1 MNNMTRSVWRPVRF
15 ALLVAGM
22 VGTSALMAATAL
34 LAPSAAQSPPTVAV
48 AEKPRLAIRAIA
60 ATPAVTAQAKA
71 DGTDNALMQ
80 IEQGADVQLLSA
92 IEATRRFELVAR
104 ADLPSIIKEQDL
116 TQSGNVNVLDPQ
128 AARAFQLAGA
138 RYVATLTISNY
149 QEVVEKTEL
158 LNQFGTS
165 KAERRTINLQAVL
178 KIFDS
183 TTGSLFRSTQ
193 VTLSESAVNE
203 IMPGVEQKGV
213 KTNVV
218 LGAVAKKL
226 ATDVANAI
234 ADSLSP
240 ARVIG
245 YTLGQ
250 ITFNRSAE
258 GGVSVG
264 QIYEVFVPGSAMI
277 DPDTGEQLG
286 AEEVHVGWARVTDA
300 GARFSTAQAIEDRG
314 IDRGA
319 MLRLR
324 TQGLPAGV
332 DPNAKATGSS
342 ASTPGAASTS
352 ASPSAP
358 ASAPTA
364 NPPATNA
371 PATSPPSATA
381 PTTTDPAAIAP
392 AASAPIRMAIFVK
405 QRPVSV
411 APEKVSVFEDLVSAD
426 STGPGVQIIRR
437 EDLVNA
443 VNRIAPAGPNAGTD
457 LLGSEAVDRILS
469 NQTSAVQLAAQMKAD
484 VILTASIT
492 ALQRFKRHL
501 DDPTTG
507 THTDVDQWTLVTT
520 YGLIDGVTGAS
531 LAAGTVQSD
540 YAKRD
545 TPELKVEVD
554 AIDVLLRDAASRIGA
569 AVRATVADTR
579 TRLAATPAADVMVK
593 FSAVLAD
600 LSIPDVR
607 TNEAGEY
614 VVGANN
620 YNLQPMNVMVKVD
633 GVAMGAAPGAFPLR
647 PGLHRARFERP
658 GLEPME
664 MMVNAREG
672 LEISVPL
679 QFTPEGRANWQRDAV
694 FFNDLKNG
702 AVMRDAELIKV
713 RAVADFLRQSNIRLD
728 TTNVQ
733 NLNLG
738 GQSIWWQLLQ

>member
-1 MNNMTRSVWRPVRF
+1 MNNMTRSFWRPVRF

-22 VGTSALMAATAL
+22 VGTGPLMAATASVAL
-34 LAPSAAQSPPTVAV
+34 STAQSPPTAAV

-60 ATPAVTAQAKA
+60 ATPAVTAQAKV

-92 IEATRRFELVAR
+92 LEATRRFEIVAR

-149 QEVVEKTEL
+149 QEVVERTDL

-226 ATDVANAI
+226 ASDVANAI
-234 ADSLSP
+234 ADSLAP

-258 GGVSVG
+258 SGVSTG

-300 GARFSTAQAIEDRG
+300 GTRFSTAQAIEDRG

-342 ASTPGAASTS
+342 ASAPGAASTS
-352 ASPSAP
+352 ASPSTP
-358 ASAPTA
+358 ASVPATSAPTT
-364 NPPATNA
+364 NPAATNA
-371 PATSPPSATA
+371 PATM
-381 PTTTDPAAIAP
+381 DPAAIAP

-443 VNRIAPAGPNAGTD
+443 VNRLAPAGPNAGTD

-469 NQTSAVQLAAQMKAD
+469 NQTSAVQLAAQMQAD

-492 ALQRFKRHL
+492 ALQRFKRRL
-501 DDPTTG
+501 DDPSTG

-593 FSAVLAD
+593 FTAVLAD

-614 VVGANN
+614 VVGANS
-620 YNLQPMNVMVKVD
+620 YNLQPMNVLVKVD

-658 GLEPME
+658 GLEPVE

>member
-1 MNNMTRSVWRPVRF
+1 MNNMTRSFWRPVRF

-22 VGTSALMAATAL
+22 VGTGPLMAATASVAL
-34 LAPSAAQSPPTVAV
+34 STAQSPPTAAV

-60 ATPAVTAQAKA
+60 ATPAVTAQAKV

-92 IEATRRFELVAR
+92 IEATRRFEIVAR

-149 QEVVEKTEL
+149 QEVVERTDL

-226 ATDVANAI
+226 ASDVANAI
-234 ADSLSP
+234 ADSLAP

-258 GGVSVG
+258 SGVSTG

-300 GARFSTAQAIEDRG
+300 GTRFSTAQAIEDRG

-342 ASTPGAASTS
+342 ASAPGAASTS
-352 ASPSAP
+352 ASPSTP
-358 ASAPTA
+358 ASV
-364 NPPATNA
+364 PATNA
-371 PATSPPSATA
+371 STTNPAATSAPATM
-381 PTTTDPAAIAP
+381 DPAAIAP

-443 VNRIAPAGPNAGTD
+443 VNRLAPAGPNAGTD

-469 NQTSAVQLAAQMKAD
+469 NQTSAVQLAAQMQAD

-492 ALQRFKRHL
+492 ALQRFKRRL
-501 DDPTTG
+501 DDPSTG

-593 FSAVLAD
+593 FTAVLAD

-620 YNLQPMNVMVKVD
+620 YNLQPMNVLVKVD

-658 GLEPME
+658 GLEPVE

>member
-1 MNNMTRSVWRPVRF
+1 MNNMTRSFWRPVRF

-22 VGTSALMAATAL
+22 VGTGPLMAATASVAL
-34 LAPSAAQSPPTVAV
+34 STAQSPPTAAV

-60 ATPAVTAQAKA
+60 ATPAVTAQAKV

-92 IEATRRFELVAR
+92 LEATRRFEIVAR

-149 QEVVEKTEL
+149 QEVVERTDL

-226 ATDVANAI
+226 ASDVANAI
-234 ADSLSP
+234 ADSLAP

-258 GGVSVG
+258 SGVSTG

-342 ASTPGAASTS
+342 ASAPGAASTS
-352 ASPSAP
+352 ASPSTP
-358 ASAPTA
+358 ASVPATNA
-364 NPPATNA
+364 STTNPAATNA
-371 PATSPPSATA
+371 PATM
-381 PTTTDPAAIAP
+381 DPAAIAP

-443 VNRIAPAGPNAGTD
+443 VNRLAPAGPNAGTD

-469 NQTSAVQLAAQMKAD
+469 NQTSAVQLAAQMQAD

-492 ALQRFKRHL
+492 ALQRFKRRL
-501 DDPTTG
+501 DDPSTG

-579 TRLAATPAADVMVK
+579 TRLAAAPAADVMVK
-593 FSAVLAD
+593 FTAVLAD

-614 VVGANN
+614 VVGANS
-620 YNLQPMNVMVKVD
+620 YNLQPMNVLVKVD

-658 GLEPME
+658 GLEPVE

>member
-22 VGTSALMAATAL
+22 VGTSALMAANAF

-60 ATPAVTAQAKA
+60 ATPAVTAQAKV

-92 IEATRRFELVAR
+92 IEATRRFEIVAR

-149 QEVVEKTEL
+149 QEVVERTEL

-234 ADSLSP
+234 ADSLAP

-258 GGVSVG
+258 SGVSVG

-342 ASTPGAASTS
+342 ANTPGAASTS
-352 ASPSAP
+352 ASPSVP
-358 ASAPTA
+358 GS
-364 NPPATNA
+364 TNT
-371 PATSPPSATA
+371 PATSV
-381 PTTTDPAAIAP
+381 PAAIPP

-426 STGPGVQIIRR
+426 ATGPGVQIIRR

-492 ALQRFKRHL
+492 ALQRSKRRL
-501 DDPTTG
+501 DDPSTG

-554 AIDVLLRDAASRIGA
+554 AIDEVLRDAANRIGA

-593 FSAVLAD
+593 FTAVLAD

>member
-22 VGTSALMAATAL
+22 VGTGPLMAAAASVAL
-34 LAPSAAQSPPTVAV
+34 STGQSPPTASV

-60 ATPAVTAQAKA
+60 ATPAVTAQAKV

-92 IEATRRFELVAR
+92 IEATRRFEIVAR

-149 QEVVEKTEL
+149 QEVVERTDL

-226 ATDVANAI
+226 ASDVANAI
-234 ADSLSP
+234 ADSLAP

-258 GGVSVG
+258 SGVSAG

-314 IDRGA
+314 IDRGS

-342 ASTPGAASTS
+342 ASAPGAASTS

-358 ASAPTA
+358 ASVPATSAPAT
-364 NPPATNA
+364 NPAATNA
-371 PATSPPSATA
+371 PAT
-381 PTTTDPAAIAP
+381 TDPAAINP

-443 VNRIAPAGPNAGTD
+443 VNRLAPAGPNAGTD

-593 FSAVLAD
+593 FTAVLAD

-620 YNLQPMNVMVKVD
+620 YNLQPMNVLVKVD

>member
-1 MNNMTRSVWRPVRF
+1 MNNMIRSFWRPVRF

-22 VGTSALMAATAL
+22 VGTGPLMAATASVAL
-34 LAPSAAQSPPTVAV
+34 STAQSPPTAAV

-60 ATPAVTAQAKA
+60 ATPAVTAQAKV

-92 IEATRRFELVAR
+92 LEATRRFEIVAR

-149 QEVVEKTEL
+149 QEVVERTDL

-226 ATDVANAI
+226 ASDVANAI
-234 ADSLSP
+234 ADSLAP

-258 GGVSVG
+258 SGVSTG

-300 GARFSTAQAIEDRG
+300 GTRFSTAQAIEDRG

-342 ASTPGAASTS
+342 ASAPGAASTS
-352 ASPSAP
+352 ASPSTP
-358 ASAPTA
+358 ASVPATSAPTT
-364 NPPATNA
+364 NPAATNA
-371 PATSPPSATA
+371 PATM
-381 PTTTDPAAIAP
+381 DPAAIAP

-443 VNRIAPAGPNAGTD
+443 VNRLAPAGPNAGTD

-469 NQTSAVQLAAQMKAD
+469 NQTSAVQLAAQMQAD

-492 ALQRFKRHL
+492 ALQRFKRRL
-501 DDPTTG
+501 DDPSTG

-593 FSAVLAD
+593 FTAVLAD

-620 YNLQPMNVMVKVD
+620 YNLQPMNVLVKVD

-658 GLEPME
+658 GLEPVE

>member
-1 MNNMTRSVWRPVRF
+1 
-15 ALLVAGM
+15 
-22 VGTSALMAATAL
+22 
-34 LAPSAAQSPPTVAV
+34 
-48 AEKPRLAIRAIA
+48 
-60 ATPAVTAQAKA
+60 
-71 DGTDNALMQ
+71 
-80 IEQGADVQLLSA
+80 
-92 IEATRRFELVAR
+92 
-104 ADLPSIIKEQDL
+104 
-116 TQSGNVNVLDPQ
+116 
-128 AARAFQLAGA
+128 
-138 RYVATLTISNY
+138 
-149 QEVVEKTEL
+149 
-158 LNQFGTS
+158 
-165 KAERRTINLQAVL
+165 
-178 KIFDS
+178 
-183 TTGSLFRSTQ
+183 
-193 VTLSESAVNE
+193 
-203 IMPGVEQKGV
+203 
-213 KTNVV
+213 
-218 LGAVAKKL
+218 
-226 ATDVANAI
+226 
-234 ADSLSP
+234 
-240 ARVIG
+240 
-245 YTLGQ
+245 
-250 ITFNRSAE
+250 
-258 GGVSVG
+258 
-264 QIYEVFVPGSAMI
+264 MI

-300 GARFSTAQAIEDRG
+300 GTRFSTAQAIEDRG

-342 ASTPGAASTS
+342 ASAPGAASTS
-352 ASPSAP
+352 ASPSTPASVP
-358 ASAPTA
+358 AASAPAT
-364 NPPATNA
+364 NPAATNA
-371 PATSPPSATA
+371 PA
-381 PTTTDPAAIAP
+381 TTDPAAIAP

-443 VNRIAPAGPNAGTD
+443 VNRLAPAGPNAGTD

-469 NQTSAVQLAAQMKAD
+469 NQTSAVQLAAQMQAD

-492 ALQRFKRHL
+492 ALQRFKRRL
-501 DDPTTG
+501 DDPSTG

-620 YNLQPMNVMVKVD
+620 YNLQPMNVLVKVD

-658 GLEPME
+658 GLEPVE

-694 FFNDLKNG
+694 IFNDLKNG

>member
-22 VGTSALMAATAL
+22 VGTGPLMAATASVAL
-34 LAPSAAQSPPTVAV
+34 STAQSPPTAAV

-60 ATPAVTAQAKA
+60 ATPAVTAQAKV

-92 IEATRRFELVAR
+92 LEATRRFEIVAR

-149 QEVVEKTEL
+149 QEVVERTDL

-226 ATDVANAI
+226 ASDVANAI
-234 ADSLSP
+234 ADSLAP

-258 GGVSVG
+258 SGVSTG

-300 GARFSTAQAIEDRG
+300 GTRFSTAQAIEDRG

-342 ASTPGAASTS
+342 ASAPGAASTS
-352 ASPSAP
+352 ASPSTP
-358 ASAPTA
+358 ASVPATSAPTT
-364 NPPATNA
+364 NPAATNA
-371 PATSPPSATA
+371 PATM
-381 PTTTDPAAIAP
+381 DPAAIAP

-443 VNRIAPAGPNAGTD
+443 VNRLAPAGPNAGTD

-469 NQTSAVQLAAQMKAD
+469 NQTSAVQLAAQMQAD

-492 ALQRFKRHL
+492 ALQRFKRRL
-501 DDPTTG
+501 DDPSTG

-593 FSAVLAD
+593 FTAVLAD

-620 YNLQPMNVMVKVD
+620 YNLQPMNVLVKVD

-658 GLEPME
+658 GLEPVE

>member
-1 MNNMTRSVWRPVRF
+1 MNNMTRLVWRPVRI
-15 ALLVAGM
+15 ALLLAGM
-22 VGTSALMAATAL
+22 VGTGLLMAATASV
-34 LAPSAAQSPPTVAV
+34 ARSTAQSPPTAAV

-60 ATPAVTAQAKA
+60 ATPAVTAQATV

-92 IEATRRFELVAR
+92 IEATRRFEIVAR

-149 QEVVEKTEL
+149 QEVVERTDL

-226 ATDVANAI
+226 ASDVANAI
-234 ADSLSP
+234 ADSLAP

-258 GGVSVG
+258 SGVSTG

-342 ASTPGAASTS
+342 ATTPGAASTPV
-352 ASPSAP
+352 SPSAP
-358 ASAPTA
+358 ASIPVTNAPTT

-371 PATSPPSATA
+371 PAT
-381 PTTTDPAAIAP
+381 DPAAIAST
-392 AASAPIRMAIFVK
+392 ASAPIRMAIFVK

-426 STGPGVQIIRR
+426 ATGPGVQIIRR

-492 ALQRFKRHL
+492 ALQRFKRRL
-501 DDPTTG
+501 DDPSTG

-579 TRLAATPAADVMVK
+579 TRLAAAPAADVMVK

-614 VVGANN
+614 VVAANN
-620 YNLQPMNVMVKVD
+620 YNLQPMNVMVKID

>member
-1 MNNMTRSVWRPVRF
+1 MNNMTRSFWRPVRF

-22 VGTSALMAATAL
+22 VGTGPLMAATASVAL
-34 LAPSAAQSPPTVAV
+34 STAQSPPTAAV

-60 ATPAVTAQAKA
+60 ATPAVTAQAKV

-92 IEATRRFELVAR
+92 IEATRRFEIVAR

-149 QEVVEKTEL
+149 QEVVERTDL

-226 ATDVANAI
+226 ASDVANAI
-234 ADSLSP
+234 ADSLAP

-245 YTLGQ
+245 YTIGQ

-258 GGVSVG
+258 SGVSTG

-300 GARFSTAQAIEDRG
+300 GTRFSTAQAIEDRG

-342 ASTPGAASTS
+342 ASAPGAASTS
-352 ASPSAP
+352 ASPSTP
-358 ASAPTA
+358 ASV
-364 NPPATNA
+364 PATNA
-371 PATSPPSATA
+371 STTNPAATSAPATM
-381 PTTTDPAAIAP
+381 DPAAIAP

-443 VNRIAPAGPNAGTD
+443 VNRLAPAGPNAGTD

-469 NQTSAVQLAAQMKAD
+469 NQTSAVQLAAQMQAD

-492 ALQRFKRHL
+492 ALQRFKRRL
-501 DDPTTG
+501 DDPSTG

-593 FSAVLAD
+593 FTAVLAD

-620 YNLQPMNVMVKVD
+620 YNLQPMNVLVKVD

-658 GLEPME
+658 GLEPVE

>member
-1 MNNMTRSVWRPVRF
+1 MNNMTRSFWRPVRF

-22 VGTSALMAATAL
+22 VGTGPLMAATASVAL
-34 LAPSAAQSPPTVAV
+34 STAQSPPTAAV

-60 ATPAVTAQAKA
+60 ATPAVTAQAKV

-92 IEATRRFELVAR
+92 LEATRRFEIVAR

-149 QEVVEKTEL
+149 QEVVERTDL

-226 ATDVANAI
+226 ASDVANAI
-234 ADSLSP
+234 ADSLAP

-258 GGVSVG
+258 SGVSTG

-300 GARFSTAQAIEDRG
+300 GTRFSTAQAIEDRG

-342 ASTPGAASTS
+342 ASAPGAASTS
-352 ASPSAP
+352 ASPSTPASVP
-358 ASAPTA
+358 AASAPAT
-364 NPPATNA
+364 NPAATNA
-371 PATSPPSATA
+371 PA
-381 PTTTDPAAIAP
+381 TTDPAAIAP

-443 VNRIAPAGPNAGTD
+443 VNRLAPAGPNAGTD

-469 NQTSAVQLAAQMKAD
+469 NQTSAVQLAAQKQAD

-492 ALQRFKRHL
+492 ALQRFKRRL
-501 DDPTTG
+501 DDPSTG

-620 YNLQPMNVMVKVD
+620 YNLQPMNVLVKVD

-658 GLEPME
+658 GLEPVE

-694 FFNDLKNG
+694 IFNDLKNG

>member
-22 VGTSALMAATAL
+22 VGTGPLMAATASVA
-34 LAPSAAQSPPTVAV
+34 LATAQAPPTAAV

-92 IEATRRFELVAR
+92 IEATRRFEIVAR

-116 TQSGNVNVLDPQ
+116 TQSGNVNILDPQ

-149 QEVVEKTEL
+149 QEVVERTDL

-165 KAERRTINLQAVL
+165 KAERRTINLQALL

-193 VTLSESAVNE
+193 VTLTESAVNE
-203 IMPGVEQKGV
+203 ILPGVEQKGV

-226 ATDVANAI
+226 ASDVANAI
-234 ADSLSP
+234 ADSLAP

-258 GGVSVG
+258 SGVAVG

-277 DPDTGEQLG
+277 DPDTNEQLG

-300 GARFSTAQAIEDRG
+300 STRFSTAQAIEDRG

-319 MLRLR
+319 LLRLR

-332 DPNAKATGSS
+332 DPNAKANGS
-342 ASTPGAASTS
+342 AATAPGAMPSTAPGATPTTAPGATS
-352 ASPSAP
+352 ATVPA

-364 NPPATNA
+364 
-371 PATSPPSATA
+371 
-381 PTTTDPAAIAP
+381 PAAIPP

-426 STGPGVQIIRR
+426 ATGPGVQIIRR

-443 VNRIAPAGPNAGTD
+443 VNRLAPAGPNAGTD

-469 NQTSAVQLAAQMKAD
+469 NQTSAVQLAAQMQAD

-492 ALQRFKRHL
+492 TLQRFKRHL
-501 DDPTTG
+501 DDPSTG

-520 YGLIDGVTGAS
+520 YGVIDGVTGAS

-554 AIDVLLRDAASRIGA
+554 AIDELLRDAASRIGA
-569 AVRATVADTR
+569 AVRATVESAR
-579 TRLAATPAADVMVK
+579 TRIASAPAADVMVK

-620 YNLQPMNVMVKVD
+620 YNLQPMNVLVKID

-664 MMVNAREG
+664 MMVNARAG

-713 RAVADFLRQSNIRLD
+713 RAVADFLKQSNIRLD

>member
-15 ALLVAGM
+15 ALLAAGM
-22 VGTSALMAATAL
+22 VGISPLMAATASVAL
-34 LAPSAAQSPPTVAV
+34 STAQSPPTASV

-60 ATPAVTAQAKA
+60 ATPAVTAQAKV

-92 IEATRRFELVAR
+92 IEATRRFEIVAR

-149 QEVVEKTEL
+149 QEVVERTDL

-226 ATDVANAI
+226 ASDVANAI
-234 ADSLSP
+234 ADSLAP

-258 GGVSVG
+258 SGVSAG

-314 IDRGA
+314 IDRGS

-342 ASTPGAASTS
+342 ASAPGAASTS
-352 ASPSAP
+352 ASPGAP
-358 ASAPTA
+358 ASIPATNAPTT
-364 NPPATNA
+364 NPAATNA
-371 PATSPPSATA
+371 PAT
-381 PTTTDPAAIAP
+381 TDPVAINP

-492 ALQRFKRHL
+492 ALQRFKRRL
-501 DDPTTG
+501 DDPSTG

-579 TRLAATPAADVMVK
+579 TRLAAAPAADVMVK
-593 FSAVLAD
+593 FTAVLAD

-620 YNLQPMNVMVKVD
+620 YNLQPMNVLVKVD

-658 GLEPME
+658 GLEPVE

-713 RAVADFLRQSNIRLD
+713 RAVADFLKQSNIRLD

>member
-34 LAPSAAQSPPTVAV
+34 VAPSAAQSPPTVAV

-92 IEATRRFELVAR
+92 IEATRRFEIVAR

-149 QEVVEKTEL
+149 QEVVERTDL

-193 VTLSESAVNE
+193 VTLTESAINE
-203 IMPGVEQKGV
+203 ILPGVEQKGV

-226 ATDVANAI
+226 ASDVANAI
-234 ADSLSP
+234 ADALAP

-258 GGVSVG
+258 SGVTIG

-277 DPDTGEQLG
+277 DPDTNEQLG

-300 GARFSTAQAIEDRG
+300 SARFSTAQAIEDRG

-319 MLRLR
+319 LLRLR
-324 TQGLPAGV
+324 TQGLPAEV
-332 DPNAKATGSS
+332 DPNAKATGS
-342 ASTPGAASTS
+342 AATTPGATPST
-352 ASPSAP
+352 APGATPTTAPGATPAAAP
-358 ASAPTA
+358 ATSAPTA
-364 NPPATNA
+364 
-371 PATSPPSATA
+371 
-381 PTTTDPAAIAP
+381 PAAIPP

-426 STGPGVQIIRR
+426 ATGPGVQIIRR

-469 NQTSAVQLAAQMKAD
+469 NQTSAVQLAAQMQAD

-492 ALQRFKRHL
+492 TLQRFKRHL
-501 DDPTTG
+501 DDPSTG

-520 YGLIDGVTGAS
+520 YGVIDGVTGAS

-554 AIDVLLRDAASRIGA
+554 AIDELLRDAASRIGA
-569 AVRATVADTR
+569 AVRATVESAR
-579 TRLAATPAADVMVK
+579 TRIASAPAADVMVK

-620 YNLQPMNVMVKVD
+620 YNLQPMNVLVKID

-664 MMVNAREG
+664 MMVNARAG

-713 RAVADFLRQSNIRLD
+713 RAVADFLKQSNIRLD

>member
-22 VGTSALMAATAL
+22 VGTGPLMAAAASVAL
-34 LAPSAAQSPPTVAV
+34 STGQSPPTASV

-60 ATPAVTAQAKA
+60 ATPAVTAQAKV

-92 IEATRRFELVAR
+92 IEATRRFEIVAR

-149 QEVVEKTEL
+149 QEVVERTDL

-226 ATDVANAI
+226 ASDVANAI
-234 ADSLSP
+234 ADSLAP

-258 GGVSVG
+258 SGVSAG

-314 IDRGA
+314 IDRGS

-342 ASTPGAASTS
+342 ASAPGAASTS
-352 ASPSAP
+352 ASPSVP

-364 NPPATNA
+364 NAPATN
-371 PATSPPSATA
+371 PPSATTR
-381 PTTTDPAAIAP
+381 TTTDPAAINP

-443 VNRIAPAGPNAGTD
+443 VNRLAPAGPNAGTD

-579 TRLAATPAADVMVK
+579 TRLAAAPAADVMVK
-593 FSAVLAD
+593 FTAVLAD

-620 YNLQPMNVMVKVD
+620 YNLQPMNVLVKVD

>member
-1 MNNMTRSVWRPVRF
+1 MNNMTSSVWRPVRF

-34 LAPSAAQSPPTVAV
+34 VAPSAAQSPPTVAV

-60 ATPAVTAQAKA
+60 ATPAVTAQAKV

-92 IEATRRFELVAR
+92 IEATRRFEIVAR

-324 TQGLPAGV
+324 TQGLPAGI

-342 ASTPGAASTS
+342 ASAPGAASTS

-358 ASAPTA
+358 AS
-364 NPPATNA
+364 
-371 PATSPPSATA
+371 A

-579 TRLAATPAADVMVK
+579 TRLAAIPAADVMVK
-593 FSAVLAD
+593 FTAVLAD

-694 FFNDLKNG
+694 FFNYLKNG

-713 RAVADFLRQSNIRLD
+713 RAVADFLKQSNIRLD

>member
-22 VGTSALMAATAL
+22 VGTGPLMAATAL
-34 LAPSAAQSPPTVAV
+34 VAPSAAQSPPTVAV

-60 ATPAVTAQAKA
+60 ATPAVTAQAKV

-92 IEATRRFELVAR
+92 IEATRRFEIVAR

-203 IMPGVEQKGV
+203 IMPGVEQKGI

-218 LGAVAKKL
+218 LGTVAKKL

-324 TQGLPAGV
+324 TQGLPTGV
-332 DPNAKATGSS
+332 DANAKATGSS
-342 ASTPGAASTS
+342 ASTPVAASTS

-358 ASAPTA
+358 
-364 NPPATNA
+364 
-371 PATSPPSATA
+371 ATA

>member
-1 MNNMTRSVWRPVRF
+1 MNNTTRSVWRPVRF

-22 VGTSALMAATAL
+22 VGTGPLMAATASVAL
-34 LAPSAAQSPPTVAV
+34 STAQPPPTAAV

-60 ATPAVTAQAKA
+60 ATPAVTAQAKV

-92 IEATRRFELVAR
+92 IEATRRFEIVAR

-149 QEVVEKTEL
+149 QEVVERTEL

-226 ATDVANAI
+226 ASDVANAI
-234 ADSLSP
+234 ADSLAP

-258 GGVSVG
+258 SGVSAG

-314 IDRGA
+314 IDRGS

-342 ASTPGAASTS
+342 ASAPGAASTS

-358 ASAPTA
+358 ASAPAANAPTT
-364 NPPATNA
+364 NPPATNV
-371 PATSPPSATA
+371 PA
-381 PTTTDPAAIAP
+381 TTDPAAIAP

-492 ALQRFKRHL
+492 ALQRFKRRL
-501 DDPTTG
+501 DDPSTG

-579 TRLAATPAADVMVK
+579 TRLAAIPAADVMVK

-620 YNLQPMNVMVKVD
+620 YNLQPMNVLVKVD

-658 GLEPME
+658 GLEPIE

>member
-22 VGTSALMAATAL
+22 VGTGPLMAATAF
-34 LAPSAAQSPPTVAV
+34 LAPSAVQSPPTVAV

-60 ATPAVTAQAKA
+60 ATPAVTAQAKV

-92 IEATRRFELVAR
+92 IEATRRFEIVAR

-149 QEVVEKTEL
+149 QEVVERTEL

-226 ATDVANAI
+226 ASEVANAI
-234 ADSLSP
+234 ADSLAP

-258 GGVSVG
+258 SGVSTG

-324 TQGLPAGV
+324 TQGLPTGV

-352 ASPSAP
+352 TSPSAP
-358 ASAPTA
+358 ASI
-364 NPPATNA
+364 
-371 PATSPPSATA
+371 PATSAPTTNPAATTA
-381 PTTTDPAAIAP
+381 PATTDPAAIAP

-426 STGPGVQIIRR
+426 ATGPGVQIIRR

-492 ALQRFKRHL
+492 ALQRFKRRL
-501 DDPTTG
+501 DDPSTG

-554 AIDVLLRDAASRIGA
+554 AIDVLLRDAANRIGA

-593 FSAVLAD
+593 FTAVLAD

-620 YNLQPMNVMVKVD
+620 YNLQPMNVLVKVD
-633 GVAMGAAPGAFPLR
+633 GVVMGAAPGAFPLR

>member
-22 VGTSALMAATAL
+22 VGTGPLMAAAASVAL
-34 LAPSAAQSPPTVAV
+34 STGQSPPTASV

-60 ATPAVTAQAKA
+60 ATPAVTAQAKV

-92 IEATRRFELVAR
+92 IEATRRFEIVAR

-149 QEVVEKTEL
+149 QEVVERTDL

-226 ATDVANAI
+226 ASDVANAI
-234 ADSLSP
+234 ADSLAP

-258 GGVSVG
+258 SGVSAG

-314 IDRGA
+314 IDRGS

-342 ASTPGAASTS
+342 ASAPGAASTS

-364 NPPATNA
+364 NAPTTNA
-371 PATSPPSATA
+371 PATNPPSANA

-569 AVRATVADTR
+569 AVRATVTDTR

-738 GQSIWWQLLQ
+738 GQSIWWRLLQ

>member
-34 LAPSAAQSPPTVAV
+34 VAPSAAQSPPTVAV

-60 ATPAVTAQAKA
+60 ATPAVTAQAKV

-92 IEATRRFELVAR
+92 IEATRRFEIVAR

-178 KIFDS
+178 TIFDS

-226 ATDVANAI
+226 ASDVANAI

-314 IDRGA
+314 IDRGS

-342 ASTPGAASTS
+342 ASAPGAASTS

-358 ASAPTA
+358 ASVPATSAPAT
-364 NPPATNA
+364 NPAATNA
-371 PATSPPSATA
+371 PAT
-381 PTTTDPAAIAP
+381 TDPAAINP

-579 TRLAATPAADVMVK
+579 TRLAAIPAADVMVK

-620 YNLQPMNVMVKVD
+620 YNLQPMNVLVKVD

-658 GLEPME
+658 GLEPVE

>member
-1 MNNMTRSVWRPVRF
+1 MNNMTRLVWRPVRI
-15 ALLVAGM
+15 ALLLAGM
-22 VGTSALMAATAL
+22 VGTGLLMAATASV
-34 LAPSAAQSPPTVAV
+34 ARSTAQSPPTAAV

-60 ATPAVTAQAKA
+60 ATPAVTAQAKL

-92 IEATRRFELVAR
+92 IEATRRFEIVAR

-138 RYVATLTISNY
+138 RYVATLTIGNY
-149 QEVVEKTEL
+149 QEVVERTDL

-226 ATDVANAI
+226 ASDVANAI
-234 ADSLSP
+234 ADSLAP

-258 GGVSVG
+258 SGVSTG

-342 ASTPGAASTS
+342 ATTPGAASTPV
-352 ASPSAP
+352 SPSAP
-358 ASAPTA
+358 ASIPVTNAPTT

-371 PATSPPSATA
+371 PAT
-381 PTTTDPAAIAP
+381 DPAAIAST
-392 AASAPIRMAIFVK
+392 ASAPIRMAIFVK

-426 STGPGVQIIRR
+426 ATGPGVQIIRR

-457 LLGSEAVDRILS
+457 LLGSEAVDRLLS

-492 ALQRFKRHL
+492 ALQRFKRRL
-501 DDPTTG
+501 DDPSTG

-579 TRLAATPAADVMVK
+579 TRLAAAPAADVMVK

-614 VVGANN
+614 VVAANN
-620 YNLQPMNVMVKVD
+620 YNLQPMNVMVKID

>member
-22 VGTSALMAATAL
+22 VGTGSLMAAAASVALSTAQ
-34 LAPSAAQSPPTVAV
+34 PPPTAAV

-60 ATPAVTAQAKA
+60 ATPAVTAQAKV

-92 IEATRRFELVAR
+92 IEATRRFEIVAR

-149 QEVVEKTEL
+149 QEVVERTEL

-226 ATDVANAI
+226 ASDVANAI
-234 ADSLSP
+234 ADSLAP

-258 GGVSVG
+258 SGVSAG

-314 IDRGA
+314 IDRGS

-342 ASTPGAASTS
+342 ASAPGAASTS

-358 ASAPTA
+358 ASVPATSAPAT
-364 NPPATNA
+364 NPAATNA
-371 PATSPPSATA
+371 PAT
-381 PTTTDPAAIAP
+381 TDPAAINP

-492 ALQRFKRHL
+492 ALQRFKRRL
-501 DDPTTG
+501 DDPSTG

-579 TRLAATPAADVMVK
+579 TRLAAIPAADVMVK
-593 FSAVLAD
+593 FTAVLAD

-620 YNLQPMNVMVKVD
+620 YNLQPMNVLVKVD

>member
-34 LAPSAAQSPPTVAV
+34 VAPSAAQSPPTVAV

-60 ATPAVTAQAKA
+60 ATPAVTAQAKV

-92 IEATRRFELVAR
+92 IEATRRFEIVAR

-218 LGAVAKKL
+218 LGTVAKKL

-300 GARFSTAQAIEDRG
+300 GARFSIAQAIEDRG

-332 DPNAKATGSS
+332 DANAKATGSS
-342 ASTPGAASTS
+342 ASTPVAASTS

-358 ASAPTA
+358 AT
-364 NPPATNA
+364 A
-371 PATSPPSATA
+371 PA
-381 PTTTDPAAIAP
+381 TTDPAAIAP

>member
-34 LAPSAAQSPPTVAV
+34 VAPSAAQAPPTVAV

-60 ATPAVTAQAKA
+60 ATPAVTAQAKV

-92 IEATRRFELVAR
+92 IEATRRFEIVAR

-324 TQGLPAGV
+324 TQGLPAGI

-342 ASTPGAASTS
+342 VSAPGAASTS

-358 ASAPTA
+358 
-364 NPPATNA
+364 
-371 PATSPPSATA
+371 ATA

-554 AIDVLLRDAASRIGA
+554 AIDVLLGDAASRIGA

-579 TRLAATPAADVMVK
+579 TRLAAAPAADVMVK

>member
-1 MNNMTRSVWRPVRF
+1 MNNMTRSFWRPVRF

-22 VGTSALMAATAL
+22 VGTGPLMAATASVAL
-34 LAPSAAQSPPTVAV
+34 STAQSPPTAAV

-60 ATPAVTAQAKA
+60 ATPAVTAQAKV

-92 IEATRRFELVAR
+92 LEATRRFEIVAR

-149 QEVVEKTEL
+149 QEVVERTDL

-226 ATDVANAI
+226 ASDVANAI
-234 ADSLSP
+234 ADSLAP

-258 GGVSVG
+258 SGVSTG

-300 GARFSTAQAIEDRG
+300 GTRFSTAQAIEDRG

-342 ASTPGAASTS
+342 ASAPGAASTS
-352 ASPSAP
+352 ASPSTPASVP
-358 ASAPTA
+358 AASAPAT
-364 NPPATNA
+364 NPAATNA
-371 PATSPPSATA
+371 PA
-381 PTTTDPAAIAP
+381 TTDPAAIAP

-443 VNRIAPAGPNAGTD
+443 VNRLAPAGPNAGTD

-469 NQTSAVQLAAQMKAD
+469 NQTSAVQLAAQMQAD

-492 ALQRFKRHL
+492 ALQRFKRRL
-501 DDPTTG
+501 DDPSTG

-620 YNLQPMNVMVKVD
+620 YNLQPMNVLVKVD

-658 GLEPME
+658 GLEPVE

-694 FFNDLKNG
+694 IFNDLKNG

>member
-34 LAPSAAQSPPTVAV
+34 VAPSAAQSPPTVAV

-92 IEATRRFELVAR
+92 IEATRRFEIVAR

-226 ATDVANAI
+226 ASDVANAI

-324 TQGLPAGV
+324 TQGLPAGI

-342 ASTPGAASTS
+342 ASAPGAASTS

-358 ASAPTA
+358 AS
-364 NPPATNA
+364 
-371 PATSPPSATA
+371 A

-579 TRLAATPAADVMVK
+579 TRLAAAPAADVMVK

>member
-22 VGTSALMAATAL
+22 VGTIQVTAVVAAATL
-34 LAPSAAQSPPTVAV
+34 SVTQSPPTTAA

-60 ATPAVTAQAKA
+60 ATSAVTAQAKA

-92 IEATRRFELVAR
+92 IEATRRFEIVAR

-149 QEVVEKTEL
+149 QEVVERTDL

-193 VTLSESAVNE
+193 VTLTESAINE
-203 IMPGVEQKGV
+203 ILPGVEQKGV

-226 ATDVANAI
+226 ASDVANAI
-234 ADSLSP
+234 ADSLAP

-258 GGVSVG
+258 SGVAVG

-277 DPDTGEQLG
+277 DPDTNEQLG

-300 GARFSTAQAIEDRG
+300 SARFSTAQAIEDRG

-319 MLRLR
+319 LLRLR

-332 DPNAKATGSS
+332 DPNAKANGSAAAAPGAMPSS
-342 ASTPGAASTS
+342 APGATPTTAPGATP
-352 ASPSAP
+352 ATAPAAP
-358 ASAPTA
+358 ASAA
-364 NPPATNA
+364 
-371 PATSPPSATA
+371 
-381 PTTTDPAAIAP
+381 PAAIPP

-426 STGPGVQIIRR
+426 ATGPGVQIIRR

-469 NQTSAVQLAAQMKAD
+469 NQTSAVQLAAQMQAD

-492 ALQRFKRHL
+492 TLQRFKRHL
-501 DDPTTG
+501 DDPSTG

-520 YGLIDGVTGAS
+520 YGVIDGATGAS

-554 AIDVLLRDAASRIGA
+554 AIDELLRDAASRIGA
-569 AVRATVADTR
+569 AVRATVESAR
-579 TRLAATPAADVMVK
+579 TRIASAPAADVMVK

-620 YNLQPMNVMVKVD
+620 YNLQPMNVLVKID

-664 MMVNAREG
+664 MMVNARAG

>member
-22 VGTSALMAATAL
+22 VGTIQVTAVAAAATL
-34 LAPSAAQSPPTVAV
+34 SVTQSPPTTAA

-60 ATPAVTAQAKA
+60 ATSAVTAQAKA

-92 IEATRRFELVAR
+92 IEATRRFEIVAR

-116 TQSGNVNVLDPQ
+116 TQSGNVNILDPQ

-149 QEVVEKTEL
+149 QEVVERTDL

-193 VTLSESAVNE
+193 VTLTESAVNE
-203 IMPGVEQKGV
+203 ILPGVEQKGV

-226 ATDVANAI
+226 ASDVANAI
-234 ADSLSP
+234 ADSLAP

-258 GGVSVG
+258 SGVAVG

-277 DPDTGEQLG
+277 DPDTNEQLG

-300 GARFSTAQAIEDRG
+300 SARFSTAQAIEDRG

-319 MLRLR
+319 LLRLR

-332 DPNAKATGSS
+332 DPNAKANGSAAAAPGAMPSS
-342 ASTPGAASTS
+342 APGATPTTAPGATP
-352 ASPSAP
+352 ATAPAAP
-358 ASAPTA
+358 ASAA
-364 NPPATNA
+364 
-371 PATSPPSATA
+371 
-381 PTTTDPAAIAP
+381 PAAIPP

-426 STGPGVQIIRR
+426 ATGPGVQIIRR

-469 NQTSAVQLAAQMKAD
+469 NQTSAVQLAAQMQAD

-492 ALQRFKRHL
+492 TLQRFKRHL
-501 DDPTTG
+501 DDPSTG

-520 YGLIDGVTGAS
+520 YGVIDGVTGAS

-554 AIDVLLRDAASRIGA
+554 AIDELLRDAASRIGA
-569 AVRATVADTR
+569 AVRATVESAR
-579 TRLAATPAADVMVK
+579 TRIASAPAADVMVK

-620 YNLQPMNVMVKVD
+620 YNLQPMNVLVKID

-664 MMVNAREG
+664 MMVNARAG

-713 RAVADFLRQSNIRLD
+713 RAVADFLKQSNIRLD

>member
-1 MNNMTRSVWRPVRF
+1 
-15 ALLVAGM
+15 
-22 VGTSALMAATAL
+22 
-34 LAPSAAQSPPTVAV
+34 
-48 AEKPRLAIRAIA
+48 LAIRAIA

-92 IEATRRFELVAR
+92 IEATRRFEIVAR

-226 ATDVANAI
+226 ASDVANAI

-324 TQGLPAGV
+324 TQGLPAGI

-342 ASTPGAASTS
+342 ASAPGAASTS

-358 ASAPTA
+358 AS
-364 NPPATNA
+364 
-371 PATSPPSATA
+371 A

-579 TRLAATPAADVMVK
+579 TRLAAAPAADVMVK

-672 LEISVPL
+672 LEISVPS

-713 RAVADFLRQSNIRLD
+713 RAVADFLKQSNIRLD

>member
-15 ALLVAGM
+15 ALLLVGMAGTIQ
-22 VGTSALMAATAL
+22 VTARTATAAL
-34 LAPSAAQSPPTVAV
+34 CVVQTPPPAAAV
-48 AEKPRLAIRAIA
+48 EKPRLAIRAIA
-60 ATPAVTAQAKA
+60 ATPAVTAQAKV

-92 IEATRRFELVAR
+92 IESTGRFEIVAR
-104 ADLPSIIKEQDL
+104 TDLPSIIKEQDL

-234 ADSLSP
+234 ADSLAP

-258 GGVSVG
+258 SGVSAG

-332 DPNAKATGSS
+332 DANAKATGSS
-342 ASTPGAASTS
+342 TSTPGAASTPP
-352 ASPSAP
+352 SPSAP
-358 ASAPTA
+358 ASTSA
-364 NPPATNA
+364 PATN
-371 PATSPPSATA
+371 PPSATA

-492 ALQRFKRHL
+492 ALQRFKRRL
-501 DDPTTG
+501 DDPSTG

-520 YGLIDGVTGAS
+520 YGVIDGVTGAS

-579 TRLAATPAADVMVK
+579 TRLAAAPAADVMVK

-620 YNLQPMNVMVKVD
+620 YNLQPMNVLVKID

>member
-1 MNNMTRSVWRPVRF
+1 VER
-15 ALLVAGM
+15 
-22 VGTSALMAATAL
+22 
-34 LAPSAAQSPPTVAV
+34 
-48 AEKPRLAIRAIA
+48 
-60 ATPAVTAQAKA
+60 
-71 DGTDNALMQ
+71 TD
-80 IEQGADVQLLSA
+80 
-92 IEATRRFELVAR
+92 
-104 ADLPSIIKEQDL
+104 
-116 TQSGNVNVLDPQ
+116 
-128 AARAFQLAGA
+128 
-138 RYVATLTISNY
+138 
-149 QEVVEKTEL
+149 L

-193 VTLSESAVNE
+193 VTLTESAINE
-203 IMPGVEQKGV
+203 ILPGVEQKGV

-226 ATDVANAI
+226 ASDVANAI
-234 ADSLSP
+234 ADALAP

-258 GGVSVG
+258 SGVTIG

-277 DPDTGEQLG
+277 DPDTNEQLG

-300 GARFSTAQAIEDRG
+300 SARFSTAQAIEDRG

-319 MLRLR
+319 LLRLR
-324 TQGLPAGV
+324 TQGLPAEV
-332 DPNAKATGSS
+332 DPNAKATGS
-342 ASTPGAASTS
+342 AATTPGATPST
-352 ASPSAP
+352 APGATPTTAPGATPAAAP
-358 ASAPTA
+358 ATSAPTA
-364 NPPATNA
+364 
-371 PATSPPSATA
+371 
-381 PTTTDPAAIAP
+381 PAAIPP

-426 STGPGVQIIRR
+426 ATGPGVQIIRR

-469 NQTSAVQLAAQMKAD
+469 NQTSAVQLAAQMQAD

-492 ALQRFKRHL
+492 TLQRFKRHL
-501 DDPTTG
+501 DDPSTG

-520 YGLIDGVTGAS
+520 YGVIDGVTGAS

-554 AIDVLLRDAASRIGA
+554 AIDELLRDAASRIGA
-569 AVRATVADTR
+569 AVRATVESAR
-579 TRLAATPAADVMVK
+579 TRIASAPAADVMVK

-620 YNLQPMNVMVKVD
+620 YNLQPMNVLVKID

-664 MMVNAREG
+664 MMVNARAG

-713 RAVADFLRQSNIRLD
+713 RAVADFLKQSNIRLD